1 VSDSTGNPSTP
12 SGTTP
17 PGWHA
22 DPAGSP
28 QLRWWDGTQWTEHLQ
43 WPQAGAQAA
52 SGYPSA
58 PAYAFTPQPIATV
71 PAGAPVYGPLIWAV
85 TLLPL
90 LNLLLLPLAFTEFD
104 RMMAG
109 TTDPYSVSPYSGYS
123 TAGLLAQ
130 GISSLLTWAIAA
142 AIIVLSFFDHR
153 WLRRHGVERPFHW
166 AWSFFA
172 LLGAP
177 VYAIGRSV
185 IVRRRSGRG
194 IAPMWVAIAIIVL
207 SVIISIVVVV
217 VIFQTAFS
225 AAMLS
230 GSYT

>member
-1 VSDSTGNPSTP
+1 VSDSTGNPTTS
-12 SGTTP
+12 SGSTP

-43 WPQAGAQAA
+43 WPNAGAQAA
-52 SGYPSA
+52 SSYPSA

-71 PAGAPVYGPLIWAV
+71 PPGAPVYGPLIWAI
-85 TLLPL
+85 TLMPL
-90 LNLLLLPLAFTEFD
+90 LNLLLLPLSFTEFD
-104 RMMAG
+104 RGITEA
-109 TTDPYSVSPYSGYS
+109 TNPYSSSTYGGYS

-130 GISSLLTWAIAA
+130 GISTLLTFAIAA
-142 AIIVLSFFDHR
+142 AIIVLSYFDHR
-153 WLRRHGVERPFHW
+153 WLRRNGFVRPFHW

-172 LLGAP
+172 LVGAP

-185 IVRRRSGRG
+185 IARRRSGRG
-194 IAPMWVAIAIIVL
+194 IAPMWVSIALYAL
-207 SVIISIVVVV
+207 SWIISTIVVIV
-217 VIFQTAFS
+217 VIQAAFNS
-225 AAMLS
+225 AMLT

>member
-1 VSDSTGNPSTP
+1 VSDSTGNPSTS
-12 SGTTP
+12 SGSTP

-43 WPQAGAQAA
+43 WPQAGVQAA
-52 SGYPSA
+52 AGYPAA
-58 PAYAFTPQPIATV
+58 PAYVSAPQPVATV
-71 PAGAPVYGPLIWAV
+71 PPGAPVYGPLIWAV

-104 RMMAG
+104 RMMAEA
-109 TTDPYSVSPYSGYS
+109 TNPYSASPYSGYS

-130 GISSLLTWAIAA
+130 GISSLLGWAIAA
-142 AIIVLSFFDHR
+142 AIIVLSYFDHR
-153 WLRRHGVERPFHW
+153 WLKRNGFVRPFHW

-172 LLGAP
+172 LVSAP
-177 VYAIGRSV
+177 VYVIGRSV
-185 IVRRRSGRG
+185 VVRRRSGRG
-194 IAPMWVAIAIIVL
+194 IAPMWVAIAVVAL
-207 SVIISIVVVV
+207 SVIIGIVVVV
-217 VIFQTAFS
+217 VVFQAAFN
-225 AAMLS
+225 AAMLT